1 MLWPFT
7 TMKPSLM
14 LGTST
19 GQDLLFERIMSKSH
33 TSAWKIRVYT
43 SRFTS
48 TSIGLKQLRISYI
61 FTQRISPMELCDTTL
76 PLSTLAIRCFPG
88 TAHGSYSCCSNPSS
102 AYWPS
107 LNKKTMP
114 LTLHIVSSGVH
125 YLMLSQTC
133 TFLPSEPLRKTST
146 ASPQKR
152 GIVHL
157 VMGGSP
163 AQMTTEA
170 LTPLITYTGS
180 FLH

>member
-1 MLWPFT
+1 MPVSGFKSQLQ
-7 TMKPSLM
+7 SLTISSRIPAPNHQFSPQ
-14 LGTST
+14 TS
-19 GQDLLFERIMSKSH
+19 
-33 TSAWKIRVYT
+33 
-43 SRFTS
+43 
-48 TSIGLKQLRISYI
+48 
-61 FTQRISPMELCDTTL
+61 
-76 PLSTLAIRCFPG
+76 
-88 TAHGSYSCCSNPSS
+88 GSYPCYFTPNSAPKTSLFHPKYQPQILTIFPQTLVPNPPS
-102 AYWPS
+102 AHWPS